1 MLTPT
6 LYKVG
11 KARVPGLLSPTHD
24 KQPHV
29 ANITFPAGA
38 PGLGEGVIVYSP
50 SKQGY
55 LLGQARRTFR
65 GRQQFLAYPLL
76 QEVAWESF
84 TSSVHP
90 VTGLA
95 GPRVSA
101 GVQDV
106 WMGYQGMGVLL
117 HEGLSSDHFR
127 YFTQHD
133 VQVGDNIDGRQ
144 VRRTRHEAGVLV
156 VDTW

>member
-11 KARVPGLLSPTHD
+11 NTRVPGLLSPTHD
-24 KQPHV
+24 RQPHI
-29 ANITFPAGA
+29 ANMTFPAGA
-38 PGLGEGVIVYSP
+38 PGLAEGVVVVSR
-50 SKQGY
+50 SGSQY
-55 LLGQARRTFR
+55 LLGQARTILG
-65 GRQQFLAYPLL
+65 GRQRFLAYPLVRD
-76 QEVAWESF
+76 VAWESF
-84 TSSVHP
+84 TESVHP

-101 GVQDV
+101 GVEEV
-106 WMGYQGMGVLL
+106 RMGYQGMGVLL

-133 VQVGDNIDGRQ
+133 VQVGDNLDGRQ
-144 VRRTRHEAGVLV
+144 VRRVRREGGVNI